1 MVKKSYKMKN
11 YLLLFLAFTFFVT
24 TNAQEITTSKPIKT
38 FYKSG
43 DQIIQTLPN
52 GDGVVFMFQ
61 DERYDH
67 IDATE
72 SVIFKDKEAMLYF
85 FDKVNEVQQSPK
97 TDKTVDL
104 TVSMNDYVLNDEDV
118 TIIRRGSK
126 QFVTYIYVDKAYS
139 IIPKTYL
146 KKLLKKIKE

>member
-1 MVKKSYKMKN
+1 MKKIILSLC
-11 YLLLFLAFTFFVT
+11 LLTYCIFV
-24 TNAQEITTSKPIKT
+24 NAQEIKTTKPIKT

-52 GDGVVFMFQ
+52 GEGVVFMFQ

-72 SVIFKDKEAMLYF
+72 SVIFKDKDAMLYF

-97 TDKTVDL
+97 TEKTVDL
-104 TVSMNDYVLNDEDV
+104 TVSMNEYVLNDEDV

>member
-1 MVKKSYKMKN
+1 MKK
-11 YLLLFLAFTFFVT
+11 YLLLSLAFLCFISL
-24 TNAQEITTSKPIKT
+24 NAQEITTSKPIKT

-43 DQIIQTLPN
+43 DQIIQTLPS

-61 DERYDH
+61 DERYNQ

>member
-1 MVKKSYKMKN
+1 MRKLILS
-11 YLLLFLAFTFFVT
+11 LCLFGYCAFG
-24 TNAQEITTSKPIKT
+24 NAQEIKTSKPVKT

-43 DQIIQTLPN
+43 DQIIQTLPE

-67 IDATE
+67 IDAIE
-72 SVIFKDKEAMLYF
+72 SVIFEDKEAMIYF
-85 FDKVNEVQQSPK
+85 FEKVNEVQQSPK
-97 TDKTVDL
+97 TEKTVDL
-104 TVSMNDYVLNDEDV
+104 TVSMNEHVLNDEDV
-118 TIIRRGSK
+118 SIIRRGSK
-126 QFVTYIYVDKAYS
+126 QFVTYIYVDNAYS